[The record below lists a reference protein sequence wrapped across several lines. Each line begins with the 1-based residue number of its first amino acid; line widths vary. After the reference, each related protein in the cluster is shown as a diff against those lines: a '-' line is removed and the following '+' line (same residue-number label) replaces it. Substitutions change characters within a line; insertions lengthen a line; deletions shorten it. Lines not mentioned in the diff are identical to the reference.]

1 MRLSKPVFYIASALV
16 LASCGGA
23 SKIAKLPL
31 ETTSGVFIPKTPQRP
46 TEDELKTW
54 PHQDLLTTGYPG
66 ISLQKAYDILKGR
79 KSEKVIVGVIDSG
92 IDINH
97 EDLKS
102 VIWTNPKEIPGNGID
117 DDKNGYVDDIHGWNF
132 LGDIA
137 EENLEFVRIIKSGN
151 TSNPDYQRALEKYE
165 QEVKDANESLEYY
178 GQLEQAIV
186 KADQFIKNKLG
197 KSTYTI
203 EDLQNIAAS
212 ASDRE
217 SQDAVRLTGFLIDR
231 FGSVEEGKTELS
243 EGKKHYETKLKF
255 HLNKDANFRAVLKD
269 NPNDINDRSYG
280 NNNVIGPVLEGSLHG
295 THVAGIIGAVR
306 NNGIGMDGVAD
317 NVAIM
322 AVRAVP
328 DGDENDKDVALAI
341 RYAVDNGAKV
351 INTSFGKAFSPNKQ
365 WVYDAIKYAASK
377 DVLIVNAAG
386 NDSKNIDVKLTFPDD
401 NVNGVEY
408 VDNMI
413 TIGAL
418 NYDYSEKLIADF
430 SNYGKNN
437 VDIFSPGVK
446 IYSTVPG
453 NKYKFLQGTSMASPE
468 VAGIAALIRSYFPK
482 LKASEVK
489 QILMESGVVPY
500 VGQVIVGEEQKD
512 RIPFSN
518 ASKSGRIVNAY
529 NAVILAAKK
538 SK

>member
-31 ETTSGVFIPKTPQRP
+31 ETTSGVFIPKTPERP

-102 VIWTNPKEIPGNGID
+102 VIWTNPKEISGNGID

-231 FGSVEEGKTELS
+231 FGSVEEGKTELN

-401 NVNGVEY
+401 NINGVEY

>member
-31 ETTSGVFIPKTPQRP
+31 ETTSGVFIPKTPERP

-512 RIPFSN
+512 RIPFSD

>member
-31 ETTSGVFIPKTPQRP
+31 ETTSGVFIPNPPERP

-500 VGQVIVGEEQKD
+500 VSQVIVGEEQKD

>member
-31 ETTSGVFIPKTPQRP
+31 ETTSGVFIPKTPERP

-102 VIWTNPKEIPGNGID
+102 VIWTNPKEILGNGID

>member
-31 ETTSGVFIPKTPQRP
+31 ETTSGVFIPKTPERP

-269 NPNDINDRSYG
+269 DPNDINDRSYG

>member
-31 ETTSGVFIPKTPQRP
+31 ETTSGVFIPKTPERP

-269 NPNDINDRSYG
+269 NPNDINDRGYG

>member
-31 ETTSGVFIPKTPQRP
+31 ETTSGVFIPKTPERP

-306 NNGIGMDGVAD
+306 NNAIGMDGVAD

>member
-31 ETTSGVFIPKTPQRP
+31 ETTSGVFIPKTPERP

-102 VIWTNPKEIPGNGID
+102 VIWTNPNEIPGNGID

>member
-31 ETTSGVFIPKTPQRP
+31 ETTSGVFIPKTPERP

-341 RYAVDNGAKV
+341 RYAVDNGARV

>member
-31 ETTSGVFIPKTPQRP
+31 ETTSGVFIPKTPERP

-151 TSNPDYQRALEKYE
+151 TSSPDYQRALEKYE

-401 NVNGVEY
+401 NINGVEY

>member
-31 ETTSGVFIPKTPQRP
+31 ETTSGVFIPKTPERP

-269 NPNDINDRSYG
+269 NPNDINDRNYG

>member
-31 ETTSGVFIPKTPQRP
+31 ETTSGVFIPKTPERP

-231 FGSVEEGKTELS
+231 FGSVEEGKTELN

-401 NVNGVEY
+401 NINGVEY

>member
-31 ETTSGVFIPKTPQRP
+31 ETTSGVFIPKTPERP

-186 KADQFIKNKLG
+186 KADQFIKNKSG

-401 NVNGVEY
+401 NINGVEY

>member
-31 ETTSGVFIPKTPQRP
+31 ETTNGVFIPKTPERP

>member
-31 ETTSGVFIPKTPQRP
+31 ETTSGVFIPKTPERP

-197 KSTYTI
+197 KSTYII

>member
-31 ETTSGVFIPKTPQRP
+31 ETTSGVFIPKTPERP

-186 KADQFIKNKLG
+186 KADQFIKNKSG

-269 NPNDINDRSYG
+269 DPNDINDRSYG

>member
-31 ETTSGVFIPKTPQRP
+31 ETTSGVFIPKTPERP

-102 VIWTNPKEIPGNGID
+102 VIWTNPTEIPGNGID